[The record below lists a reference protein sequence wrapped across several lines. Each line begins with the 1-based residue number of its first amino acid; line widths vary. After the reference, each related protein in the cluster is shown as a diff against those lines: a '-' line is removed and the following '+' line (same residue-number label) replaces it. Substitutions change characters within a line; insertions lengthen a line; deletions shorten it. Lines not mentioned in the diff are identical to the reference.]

1 MILALVAAF
10 QLAVASP
17 PPSGAGPLR
26 VKDATRTLSVE
37 LVPSPRGP
45 LVRADQLR
53 PIVPITVSH
62 LTGERWLLIIGGATI
77 EVEQGLRFAR
87 VGEDAFQLAAAPE
100 VRKGVLYV
108 PLQLVVEL
116 VPRLAGNLVWDPDR
130 FELRAFSSLTR
141 HEARETSAPR
151 VSQSGSARSGPSA
164 EESRDGERVTRGT
177 PVAAS
182 SAPLGALR
190 SRRLVV
196 VDAGHGGPDAGMHG
210 PIDGGP
216 RVQEKNITLAVA
228 KRVGAAL
235 GKRGI
240 DVKYTRTTDTLI
252 ALSDRGR
259 IANEAHAD
267 LFVSIH
273 VNAANPGWKDPA
285 GARGFETY
293 FLAEAKTEDA
303 RRVERMENEVVK
315 FEAKSSARAGD
326 PLSFIINDMAQNE
339 HLRESNEL
347 AELIQR
353 KLGRI
358 HPGPSR
364 GVKQAGF
371 RVLVTAFMP
380 AVLVEIGF
388 GTNASEA
395 SYLTDPTRME
405 ELSAAISDAVLEYLK
420 RYERRVASSNGE
432 VAVGG
437 SGRQ

>member
-1 MILALVAAF
+1 MIVALVVAF
-10 QLAVASP
+10 QLAVGSP
-17 PPSGAGPLR
+17 SAAIAGPLR
-26 VKDATRTLSVE
+26 LKDASRTVSVE
-37 LVPSPRGP
+37 LVASAHGP
-45 LVRADQLR
+45 LVRAEQLR

-62 LTGERWLLIIGGATI
+62 LTGERWMLIVAGASI
-77 EVEQGLRFAR
+77 EVEQGIRFAR
-87 VGEDAFQLAAAPE
+87 VGEEEFQLAAAPE

-116 VPRLAGNLVWDPDR
+116 VPRLAGNLAWDPDR
-130 FELRAFSSLTR
+130 FELRAFSSLSR
-141 HEARETSAPR
+141 HEDRASSAPH
-151 VSQSGSARSGPSA
+151 VTQSGSARSSA
-164 EESRDGERVTRGT
+164 PTEPRDDDRVARGT
-177 PVAAS
+177 PVAMS

-196 VDAGHGGPDAGMHG
+196 VDAGHGGPDAGMRG
-210 PIDGGP
+210 PLYGGP
-216 RVQEKNITLAVA
+216 KVQEKNITLAVA

-259 IANEAHAD
+259 IANDAHAD

-273 VNAANPGWKDPA
+273 VNAANPGWKDPS

-303 RRVERMENEVVK
+303 RRVEQMENEVVK
-315 FEAKSSARAGD
+315 FEKRASARAGD
-326 PLSFIINDMAQNE
+326 PLSFILNDMAQNE

-395 SYLTDPTRME
+395 SYLTDTAHMD

-420 RYERRVASSNGE
+420 RYERRVATSNGD
-432 VAVGG
+432 VALGAP
-437 SGRQ
+437 GRR